1 MKTVKI
7 HRNSVSPNA
16 LIRLFASNQVTLFL
30 LVVLTLSIIT
40 YYQIALEGRIWLIT
54 VPSSLLIINFL
65 LALATRRILKSN
77 WPLMVFHFALITL
90 VLLVFA
96 GRMSYFRGTVEL
108 AENEEFFGQLENI
121 QQGPWH
127 RYGLTQVRF
136 SNLGFR
142 IHYRQ
147 GIKRANTINQ
157 IGLTMGEG
165 QQQLIE
171 IGDHVPLVIGH
182 YRFYTSH
189 NKGYAPVFEWRPS
202 GSSEVIV
209 GSIHLPA
216 YPAHE
221 YRQALEWKIPD
232 SDQTLWT
239 MLSIE
244 EDVLPPDRAFYFQVP
259 QQHKLIVR
267 YQDQRHELIPG
278 DELSLPQGL
287 LLYRELST
295 WMGYRVDYDWTR
307 PWLLATALI
316 GLGALFWHYIAKF
329 SLLRAARIEDC

>member
-1 MKTVKI
+1 VKTAKI
-7 HRNSVSPNA
+7 HRSNVSPNA
-16 LIRLFASNQVTLFL
+16 LIRLFACNQVTLFL
-30 LVVLTLSIIT
+30 LVVLTLSIIA
-40 YYQIALEGRIWLIT
+40 YYQTTLEGRIWLIT
-54 VPSSLLIINFL
+54 VPSFLLIINFL

-127 RYGLTQVRF
+127 RYGLAQVRF

-142 IHYRQ
+142 IHYHQ

-157 IGLTMGEG
+157 IGLTTGEG
-165 QQQLIE
+165 QQQLLE
-171 IGDHVPLVIGH
+171 IGDHVPLIIGH

-202 GSSEVIV
+202 GSAEVQV

-216 YPAHE
+216 YPTHE
-221 YRQALEWKIPD
+221 YRQALEWQIPD
-232 SDQTLWT
+232 SDHTLWT
-239 MLSIE
+239 MLRIE
-244 EDVLPPDRAFYFQVP
+244 EDVLPPDRDFDFRVP

-267 YQDQRHELIPG
+267 YQDQRHELTPG

-307 PWLLATALI
+307 PWLLATVLI
-316 GLGALFWHYIAKF
+316 GLGALFWHYIEKF
-329 SLLRAARIEDC
+329 SLIRATSKEDC